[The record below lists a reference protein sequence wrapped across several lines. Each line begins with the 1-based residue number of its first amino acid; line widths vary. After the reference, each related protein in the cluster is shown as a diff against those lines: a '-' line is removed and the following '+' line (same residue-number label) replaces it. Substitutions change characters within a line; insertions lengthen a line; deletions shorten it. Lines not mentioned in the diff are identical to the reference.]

1 MDFRLPKIN
10 LRDAKVRAGLMIVA
24 LALMGTVL
32 WYQRVYVAKRGELSA
47 LREQKQRKEQE
58 LNRIVTMKQER
69 KRLLADIAVKR
80 KALDSLKAMFPDE
93 KEIPKLIREITRLA
107 RASGIYTTKFNPLQD
122 RQREH
127 YVENRYNLTLWGG
140 YHEFAA
146 FLGRLANLKLII
158 NLNSVE
164 LSTHPKLSSREAF
177 ISTEQ
182 KPEYTVVAKFEMT
195 TFSSTK

>member
-1 MDFRLPKIN
+1 MDLSLPKIN

-24 LALMGTVL
+24 LAMMGTVL
-32 WYQRVYVAKRGELSA
+32 WYQRVYVAKKGELSA
-47 LREQKQRKEQE
+47 LREEKQRKEQE

-69 KRLLADIAVKR
+69 KRLLSDIAVKR

-107 RASGIYTTKFNPLQD
+107 RASGIYTTKFDPLQD
-122 RQREH
+122 KPREH

-140 YHEFAA
+140 YHEFAM
-146 FLGRLANLKLII
+146 FLSRLANLKLII

-164 LSTHPKLSSREAF
+164 LSTHPKLSSQGALV
-177 ISTEQ
+177 TPEQ
-182 KPEYTVVAKFEMT
+182 ETEYTVVARFEMT
-195 TFSSTK
+195 TFSSKK